1 MAHDNPPVYSLHADN
16 QITLHAARAS
26 APDLVT
32 FATEAE
38 LAKIAADWPSAR
50 LVAIWNKLPGVRQ
63 VSKFTDRKTAVRR
76 IWTAV
81 PEHEVSTPA
90 HSKSKLAKA
99 PEGGTKAE
107 RVIALLRRP
116 TGATLGEIMAVTA
129 WQSHSV
135 RGFISGQLV
144 KKLRLKVR
152 SFKRAGER
160 VYRIRS

>member
-1 MAHDNPPVYSLHADN
+1 MAHDNPPVYSIHAGN
-16 QITLHAARAS
+16 QIRVHATRTL
-26 APDLVT
+26 APDGVS
-32 FATEAE
+32 FATEEE
-38 LAKIAADWPSAR
+38 LVKLTADWPSAR
-50 LVAIWNKLPGVRQ
+50 LMEIWNNLPGVRQ
-63 VSKFTDRKTAVRR
+63 VSKFTDRKTAVHR

-81 PEHEVSTPA
+81 HERKIPPPA
-90 HSKSKLAKA
+90 QPKAKFA
-99 PEGGTKAE
+99 KTPEGGTKSE
-107 RVIALLRRP
+107 RVTALLRRP
-116 TGATLGEIMAVTA
+116 TGATLGEIMTLTA